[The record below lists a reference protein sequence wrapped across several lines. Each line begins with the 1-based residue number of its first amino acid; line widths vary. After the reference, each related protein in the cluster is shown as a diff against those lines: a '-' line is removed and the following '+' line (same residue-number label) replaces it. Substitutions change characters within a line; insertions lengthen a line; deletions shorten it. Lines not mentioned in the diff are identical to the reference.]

1 MLTSPIYKKRV
12 MVRQPGSDFNE
23 INRVLAAAVVSQKFC
38 ALLLSDP
45 ARAVVQG
52 YAGEQFLLSDEE
64 YALVL
69 TIQGSSL
76 QEFAS
81 RLCETIPARPVLVPQ
96 TIPQHID
103 AFVAAI

>member
-1 MLTSPIYKKRV
+1 MLTSPIFKQRV
-12 MVRQPGSDFNE
+12 ALRKTGSDFSE
-23 INRVLAAAVVSQKFC
+23 INRLLAAAVVSQKFC

-52 YAGEQFLLSDEE
+52 YAGEQFFLSDEE

-81 RLCETIPARPVLVPQ
+81 RLCEAIPARPVLAPQ
-96 TIPQHID
+96 TIHQHID
-103 AFVAAI
+103 AFVTAI